1 MTSYPDNHNVSRLAH
16 ASCNQRSSSCPL
28 VLRRPGEYT
37 MRPHKTVMNQRPGF
51 NGSKITTL
59 GLNQL
64 IDRKNSH
71 WTTHTHTQLN
81 SPTSKQTWFNG
92 TLARRRSSHTYLTEN
107 SGASHL
113 QYTQILAHSNW
124 SYRTMY
130 FYYILILKKT
140 SKFLILKF
148 STQTYTT
155 KTSTDYILI
164 QAYSLRHNREDKII
178 PTSVSYWL
186 YWRS

>member
-1 MTSYPDNHNVSRLAH
+1 MS
-16 ASCNQRSSSCPL
+16 
-28 VLRRPGEYT
+28 
-37 MRPHKTVMNQRPGF
+37 QRPGF
-51 NGSKITTL
+51 HSPKITTL

-64 IDRKNSH
+64 VDHKHSH
-71 WTTHTHTQLN
+71 RTIHTRLN
-81 SPTSKQTWFNG
+81 SPTSKHTWLNG

-130 FYYILILKKT
+130 FYYILILKKN